1 MSEVERNITQTVSP
15 VENTAPSTPGTVSLP
30 PPGQPLGQNLALK
43 LLVNAVHMAQSR
55 GAYSLDEASICQRA
69 IKEFTVPN

>member
-1 MSEVERNITQTVSP
+1 MSEVERNITQTVTP

-43 LLVNAVHMAQSR
+43 LLMNASMNFKK
-55 GAYSLDEASICQRA
+55 SLKR
-69 IKEFTVPN
+69 